1 MLALS
6 STGKGIITFC
16 AVCHAQLLKTDEE
29 RSLIHVVYS
38 INQTR
43 HCITNNHVQTNLD
56 NGCVGRHYIVIKMMS
71 VII

>member
-16 AVCHAQLLKTDEE
+16 AVCHAQLLKTDKE
-29 RSLIHVVYS
+29 RGLIHVVYS

-43 HCITNNHVQTNLD
+43 HCI
-56 NGCVGRHYIVIKMMS
+56 
-71 VII
+71 